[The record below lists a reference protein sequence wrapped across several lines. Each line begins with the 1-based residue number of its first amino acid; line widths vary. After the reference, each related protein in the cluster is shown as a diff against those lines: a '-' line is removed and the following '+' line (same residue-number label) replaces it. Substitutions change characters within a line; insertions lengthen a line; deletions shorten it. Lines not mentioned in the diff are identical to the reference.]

1 MRNIKNKRGW
11 IKMVEAFVAI
21 VLITTVLLLV
31 LNQTKFQEKTLTER
45 IYEEEIEIL
54 RIIQLD
60 ETLREDIMGVS
71 FNDLPIL
78 WTDFDSNDLTDAKSK
93 IEDKTPPGLVCVA
106 NLCSLEDACLL
117 GEEVSEQVYVQQAL
131 ISSDLNDF
139 SMRKIKLFCW
149 GE

>member
-11 IKMVEAFVAI
+11 IKMVEAFIAI
-21 VLITTVLLLV
+21 ILITIVLLLV

-78 WTDFDSNDLTDAKSK
+78 A
-93 IEDKTPPGLVCVA
+93 IH
-106 NLCSLEDACLL
+106 
-117 GEEVSEQVYVQQAL
+117 
-131 ISSDLNDF
+131 
-139 SMRKIKLFCW
+139 
-149 GE
+149 

>member
-60 ETLREDIMGVS
+60 ETLREEIMNIDYSSLPVLWPD
-71 FNDLPIL
+71 FN
-78 WTDFDSNDLTDAKSK
+78 SNDLTNVKTK
-93 IEDKTPPGLVCVA
+93 IDDKTPSGLECVA
-106 NLCSLEDACLL
+106 HLCSLESQCLL
-117 GEEVSEQVYVQQAL
+117 GEETSDQIYVQQAL
-131 ISSDLNDF
+131 ISSDLDDF